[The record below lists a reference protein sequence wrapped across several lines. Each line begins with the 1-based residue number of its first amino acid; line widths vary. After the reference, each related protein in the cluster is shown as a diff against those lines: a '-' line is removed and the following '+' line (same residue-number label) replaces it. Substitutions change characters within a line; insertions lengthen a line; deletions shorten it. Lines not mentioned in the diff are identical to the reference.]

1 MFWILVSR
9 MIEEP
14 KCDAGFFECQPNEC
28 ITQAWVC
35 DNQAVS
41 WTNNVIIVI
50 IFYWLYL
57 NNSYIKDTNNYL
69 LK

>member
-1 MFWILVSR
+1 MFYILVSR

-14 KCDAGFFECQPNEC
+14 KCETGFFECQPNEC

-41 WTNNVIIVI
+41 W
-50 IFYWLYL
+50 L
-57 NNSYIKDTNNYL
+57 N
-69 LK
+69 

>member
-1 MFWILVSR
+1 MYILFLYYIIVNPLT
-9 MIEEP
+9 EKQ

-41 WTNNVIIVI
+41 LIY
-50 IFYWLYL
+50 IF
-57 NNSYIKDTNNYL
+57 NSN
-69 LK
+69 

>member
-41 WTNNVIIVI
+41 WINNVMIVI
-50 IFYWLYL
+50 NFDWLY
-57 NNSYIKDTNNYL
+57 
-69 LK
+69 